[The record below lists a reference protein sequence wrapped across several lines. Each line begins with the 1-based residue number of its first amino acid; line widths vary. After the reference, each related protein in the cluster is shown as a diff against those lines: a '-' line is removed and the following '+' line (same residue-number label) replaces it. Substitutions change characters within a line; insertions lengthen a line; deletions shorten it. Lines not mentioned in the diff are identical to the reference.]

1 MILSVV
7 LAIGAA
13 VMFAVSTV
21 AQQRAAAESSDADA
35 RQGRF
40 VGQLLRNPR
49 WLGSIGINALAFVL
63 QAAALGTGS
72 VLVVA
77 PILAASLVFAL
88 PLGAALDR
96 RRLPRRAV
104 IAAVVL
110 VGALVVFVVL
120 ANPTA
125 GAQHGSARGWLIATV
140 GAALV
145 VVPCIVI
152 ANRRS
157 GATRASLLAVPVGV
171 LGGAL
176 SVLTKAVVDALPDG
190 PGTVLTTPETYGLIV
205 VGVGGTYLQS
215 LAFQAGNLQASLPVL
230 TVLEPLVAAGLG
242 LALLHEELDA
252 TGARLLVLLV
262 AVAVLAVATVALAR
276 EHAQQ
281 VTGKSAFVDRPSA
294 TPR

>member
-1 MILSVV
+1 MTLSVV

-49 WLGSIGINALAFVL
+49 WLGSIGVNALAFAL

-77 PILAASLVFAL
+77 PILAASLVVAL
-88 PLGAALDR
+88 PLGAALDH

-104 IAAVVL
+104 VSAAAL
-110 VGALVVFVVL
+110 VGALAVFVVL

-125 GAQHGSARGWLIATV
+125 GAQHGSARGWVIATV
-140 GAALV
+140 SAAVV
-145 VVPCIVI
+145 VVPCIVV
-152 ANRRS
+152 ANSRS
-157 GATRASLLAVPVGV
+157 GATRASLLALPVGV
-171 LGGAL
+171 LGGGL

-190 PGTVLTTPETYGLIV
+190 FGTVVTTPETYGLIV

-230 TVLEPLVAAGLG
+230 TVLEPLVAAALG
-242 LALLHEELDA
+242 LTLLREKLDV
-252 TGARLLVLLV
+252 TGARLVVLLL

-276 EHAQQ
+276 EQGQQ
-281 VTGKSAFVDRPSA
+281 VTGEAPAADSE
-294 TPR
+294 TPMPR